1 MCDAFTRWR
10 SQRSTRTSTGG
21 DPFFVRPSFYLVCLF
36 GCPIPYTSLLV
47 SLFVRCGL
55 RPHVAVSGIGPYAGI
70 STVSGIG
77 PTATAAPG
85 RHPALIG
92 PGAALATL
100 ERRCRRKMYVGLGR
114 KLAGAVSAIIG
125 RKWEWVGAKVPKWE
139 RLASR
144 KGTAAHF
151 RVCLF
156 CVSACAIAWVRV
168 HTRRSLGERYSVSGF
183 PTIKWFP
190 KGTAPPLT
198 YK

>member
-1 MCDAFTRWR
+1 M
-10 SQRSTRTSTGG
+10 G
-21 DPFFVRPSFYLVCLF
+21 L
-36 GCPIPYTSLLV
+36 
-47 SLFVRCGL
+47 GL
-55 RPHVAVSGIGPYAGI
+55 RPPQPLAVIL
-70 STVSGIG
+70 
-77 PTATAAPG
+77 
-85 RHPALIG
+85 RLIG
-92 PGAALATL
+92 PGAAVATL

-114 KLAGAVSAIIG
+114 KLAGAVSGNIGRKREWVGAKVPKWERRTSRKGNRRPFSGLFVWVSVCAIARPRVRTRRSLGERYSVSGSIG

-139 RLASR
+139 KLASR

>member
-1 MCDAFTRWR
+1 MGF
-10 SQRSTRTSTGG
+10 
-21 DPFFVRPSFYLVCLF
+21 
-36 GCPIPYTSLLV
+36 
-47 SLFVRCGL
+47 GL
-55 RPHVAVSGIGPYAGI
+55 RPPQPLAVIL
-70 STVSGIG
+70 
-77 PTATAAPG
+77 
-85 RHPALIG
+85 RLIG
-92 PGAALATL
+92 PGAAVATL